1 MSSFSNLP
9 RTVLA
14 VLVGPFKPLLRRI
27 ERGLARRISER
38 YADEITQF
46 AQLSQAMT
54 ALRDELHARLDRQ
67 EGFQWDHV
75 ALARRLASLEDHLD
89 RLLIDQD
96 KPEDDSSQRTAPQN
110 VVRFAPLAKTPELP
124 VAEQRIYRMERAG

>member
-14 VLVGPFKPLLRRI
+14 VLVVPFKPLLRRL

-38 YADEITQF
+38 YADEIAQF
-46 AQLSQAMT
+46 AQLKKEMT
-54 ALRDELHARLDRQ
+54 ALRDELHARLDKQ

-89 RLLIDQD
+89 RLLVDQERA
-96 KPEDDSSQRTAPQN
+96 EDDSNQTSTTQN
-110 VVRFAPLAKTPELP
+110 VVRFAPLAKTPEVP
-124 VAEQRIYRMERAG
+124 VAEQRIYRLERAG

>member
-9 RTVLA
+9 RSVLA
-14 VLVGPFKPLLRRI
+14 VLVGPFKPLLRRL

-54 ALRDELHARLDRQ
+54 ALRDELHARLDKQ

-89 RLLIDQD
+89 RLLGDHETA
-96 KPEDDSSQRTAPQN
+96 EDDSSQQSTTQN
-110 VVRFAPLAKTPELP
+110 VVRFAPLAKTPEVP

>member
-1 MSSFSNLP
+1 MSSFSNLS

-14 VLVGPFKPLLRRI
+14 VLVGPFKPLLRRL

-46 AQLSQAMT
+46 AQLNQAMT

-89 RLLIDQD
+89 RLLVDHD
-96 KPEDDSSQRTAPQN
+96 NTDDDSSQRTTTQN
-110 VVRFAPLAKTPELP
+110 IVRFAPLAKTPDVP
-124 VAEQRIYRMERAG
+124 VAEQRIYRLERAG